1 MRHRMLGVAC
11 ACAVTLALACA
22 KGNNTNAE
30 GSVEA
35 SPAATPAP
43 AAEAP
48 PAALS
53 LADVAGK
60 WNVRAVPESGDTT
73 PTTYV
78 LTATADTTGWSIKFP
93 SGLVVPLHVSV
104 SGDSIVSSTGT
115 FASQRRKGLKVVSN
129 TVLRKQG
136 DKLVGE
142 TVAHYKVTTPDSV
155 LRLRTEGA
163 RAP

>member
-11 ACAVTLALACA
+11 ACAAALALACA
-22 KGNNTNAE
+22 RGNDNTATE
-30 GSVEA
+30 SVAA

-43 AAEAP
+43 AQEAA

-78 LTATADTTGWSIKFP
+78 LTASADTTGWSIKFP
-93 SGLVVPLHVSV
+93 SGLVVPLHVAV

-115 FASQRRKGLKVVSN
+115 FSSQRRKGLQVVSN

-142 TVAHYKVTTPDSV
+142 TVAHYKITTPDSV
-155 LRLRTEGA
+155 LRLRTEA
-163 RAP
+163 SRAP

>member
-1 MRHRMLGVAC
+1 MRHRMLGVAILC
-11 ACAVTLALACA
+11 AATLAAACSKA
-22 KGNNTNAE
+22 NDTNATD
-30 GSVEA
+30 SVAA

-43 AAEAP
+43 AQAAA

-78 LTATADTTGWSIKFP
+78 LTATGDTTGWSIKFP

-104 SGDSIVSSTGT
+104 SGDSVVTQTGT
-115 FASQRRKGLKVVSN
+115 FSSQRRKNVQVMTN
-129 TVLRKQG
+129 TVLRRQG

-142 TVAHYKVTTPDSV
+142 SVAHYKVTTADSV
-155 LRLRTEGA
+155 LRLRTEGT

>member
-11 ACAVTLALACA
+11 ACAATLALACA
-22 KGNNTNAE
+22 KGNNTNAAA
-30 GSVEA
+30 SAAA

-43 AAEAP
+43 APEAA

-60 WNVRAVPESGDTT
+60 WNMRLVPESGDTT
-73 PTTYV
+73 PTTFV
-78 LTATADTTGWSIKFP
+78 MTATADTTGWSIKFP
-93 SGLVVPLHVSV
+93 SGLTVPLHVSV
-104 SGDSIVSSTGT
+104 SGDSLVTSTGP

-129 TVLRKQG
+129 SVLRRQG
-136 DKLVGE
+136 DRLVGE
-142 TVAHYKVTTPDSV
+142 DVGHYLVTTPDSV
-155 LRLRTEGA
+155 IRLHAEGT